1 MRIVGVAGTKNTGKT
16 TLVTS
21 IVAELGERGFHVGT
35 VKHAHGGLDVGGRD
49 TWQHKKAGAELVV
62 GAGNETLFNVSG
74 SMELEEILNIM
85 KYIKNLD
92 FVVLEGFKHS
102 PYAKIATSDY
112 AASADDSSTVIKT
125 VDVRKLDEGDIK
137 SLVDLIEERSF
148 GIIQRLDCRKCGFES
163 CQEFRNTKISGAAGA
178 DVQCVTD
185 SADVLLMVD
194 GSFIPMNPFVKNL
207 VKKVT
212 LGMVESLR
220 TEEFG
225 AADFKKIEL
234 MIKNEDNR

>member
-21 IVAELGERGFHVGT
+21 IVAELVERGFHVGT
-35 VKHAHGGLDVGGRD
+35 VKHTHGGLDVEGRD

-62 GAGNETLFNVSG
+62 GAGNETFFNVSG

-125 VDVRKLDEGDIK
+125 VDVRKLDEEDIK

-163 CQEFRNTKISGAAGA
+163 CQDFRTAKISGSAGA

-185 SADVLLMVD
+185 SADVLLKVD

-225 AADFKKIEL
+225 AEDFKKIEL

>member
-21 IVAELGERGFHVGT
+21 IVAELGERGFQVGT
-35 VKHAHGGLDVGGRD
+35 VKHTHGGLDVEGRD

-62 GAGNETLFNVSG
+62 GAGNETLFNVSE

-163 CQEFRNTKISGAAGA
+163 CQEFRTAKISGAAGA

-185 SADVLLMVD
+185 SADVLLKVD

-225 AADFKKIEL
+225 AEDFKKIEL

>member
-16 TLVTS
+16 TLVTR
-21 IVAELGERGFHVGT
+21 IITELRERGFHVGT
-35 VKHAHGGLDVGGRD
+35 VKHAHGGLDVEGRD

-62 GAGNETLFNVSG
+62 GTGNETLFNLNEG
-74 SMELEEILNIM
+74 LELEEILNIM

-102 PYAKIATSDY
+102 PYVKIATSDFLTPE
-112 AASADDSSTVIKT
+112 DDSSTILKT
-125 VDVRKLDEGDIK
+125 VDVMRLDDHDVV

-148 GIIQRLDCRKCGFES
+148 GIIQRLDCKKCGFES
-163 CQEFRNTKISGAAGA
+163 CQEFRTAKISGAAGA
-178 DVQCVTD
+178 NVQCVTD
-185 SADVLLMVD
+185 SSDVLLKVD
-194 GSFIPMNPFVKNL
+194 DSFIPMNPFVKNL

-225 AADFKKIEL
+225 AEDFKKIEL
-234 MIKNEDNR
+234 MIKNEDDR